1 MKTRALSFFEIKERF
16 NSIILE
22 LEDKSLE
29 DDYKVQEGNTLLFAL
44 GVCVSQM
51 KAPNSENY
59 PDKRK
64 HVKILEEAL
73 SAITF
78 KLNTSTID
86 EIVEQINVAYKSF
99 GVQ

>member
-1 MKTRALSFFEIKERF
+1 MKMKVLSFFEIEERF
-16 NSIILE
+16 KSILME
-22 LEDKSLE
+22 LEDKSLDE
-29 DDYKVQEGNTLLFAL
+29 DYIVQQGNMLLFAT

-51 KAPNSENY
+51 KALNSESY

-64 HVKILEEAL
+64 HVQILEEAL

-86 EIVEQINVAYKSF
+86 EIVEQINVAYRSF
-99 GVQ
+99 GDQ